1 MSAGQKIIL
10 VRHGEATK
18 TVENPERPLT
28 IVGRQHA
35 EWAATWLER
44 CGYEIGEIR
53 HSKKLRARE
62 TAEILGK
69 RLGMNGARVRRVS
82 GLRAHDD
89 PAALAMDLEAEDR
102 SLMLVGHLP
111 FLARLAGILL
121 IGDPDRVGFR
131 FTDAGVLVLGRDRG
145 AWRVEALVGSDG
157 V

>member
-10 VRHGEATK
+10 VRHGQATS

-28 IVGRQHA
+28 VVGRQHA

-44 CGYEIGEIR
+44 CGYKVAEIR
-53 HSKKLRARE
+53 HSEKLRARE

-69 RLGMNGARVRRVS
+69 RLGMNGSRVRRRL
-82 GLRAHDD
+82 GLKSHDD
-89 PAALAMDLEAEDR
+89 PAPVALDLETEDR
-102 SLMLVGHLP
+102 SLLLVGHLP
-111 FLARLAGILL
+111 FLARLAATLL
-121 IGDPDRVGFR
+121 VGDPDRVGLR

>member
-1 MSAGQKIIL
+1 MSGGQKIIL

-28 IVGRQHA
+28 VVGRQHA
-35 EWAATWLER
+35 EWAASWLER
-44 CGYEIGEIR
+44 CGYEVAEIR
-53 HSKKLRARE
+53 HSEKLRTRE

-69 RLGMNGARVRRVS
+69 RLGMNGSRVRRRL
-82 GLRAHDD
+82 GLKAHDD
-89 PAALAMDLEAEDR
+89 PAPVAVDLEADDR

-121 IGDPDRVGFR
+121 TGDPDRVGLR
-131 FTDAGVLVLGRDRG
+131 FTDAGVLVLGRNRG
-145 AWRVEALVGSDG
+145 AWRVEALVGSDA